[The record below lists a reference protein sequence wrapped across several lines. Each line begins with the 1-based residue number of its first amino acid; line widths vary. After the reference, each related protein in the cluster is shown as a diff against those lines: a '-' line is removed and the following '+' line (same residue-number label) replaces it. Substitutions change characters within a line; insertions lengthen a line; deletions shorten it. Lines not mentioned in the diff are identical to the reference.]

1 MRVPFSAFN
10 NTLLPRLQNLS
21 EAQNKAMS
29 QLASGQRVTR
39 ASDDPLAVNRGLQLE
54 TRKNREQ
61 QYYQNGGHAKDVCD
75 ATFSQLQH
83 LTDISSRVS
92 ELSSQAS
99 GTSSAAEL
107 KTYATEINELIE
119 NAVDSANGQ
128 FQGDYLFA
136 GSNTGNA
143 PFTVTRSTLTGKVSA
158 ASYVGGPATPTS
170 PPATVDTTANSTTV
184 AVPVG
189 SAAGLAAGM
198 KVTVGAFSSTI
209 VAVDT
214 TNNTITLADAPTTTQ
229 AGAAAVFSG
238 DEGAGIRVSASEMV
252 HPGTSGD
259 ENAALATFINN
270 LVALRDGMTAGN
282 SAAVVAART
291 ALNTSEDG
299 LMSSITRL
307 GTIQYRLDFART
319 QATNT
324 FAALDKEFGQQ
335 VDIDFAQVTLN
346 LNRTQT
352 AYQAALQSAARIASQ
367 SLLDYLR

>member
-61 QYYQNGGHAKDVCD
+61 QYYQNGGHAKDLCD

-83 LTDISSRVS
+83 LTDISTRVS

-99 GTSSAAEL
+99 GTSSAADL

-119 NAVDSANGQ
+119 NAVDTANGQ

-143 PFTVTRSTLTGKVSA
+143 PFTVTRSALTGKVSA
-158 ASYVGGPATPTS
+158 ASYVGGPATPAS
-170 PPATVDTTANSTTV
+170 PPATVDTTAGSTTV
-184 AVPVG
+184 GVG

-214 TNNTITLADAPTTTQ
+214 TNNTITLADAPTSTQ
-229 AGAAAVFSG
+229 TGAAAVFSG
-238 DEGAGIRVSASEMV
+238 DEGSGIRVSASEMV

-270 LVALRDGMTAGN
+270 LVALRDGMTTGN

>member
-21 EAQNKAMS
+21 QAQIKAMS

-39 ASDDPLAVNRGLQLE
+39 ASDDPLAMNRGLQLE

-83 LTDISSRVS
+83 LTDISTRVS
-92 ELSSQAS
+92 ELSTQSS
-99 GTSSAAEL
+99 GTSSAEEL

-119 NAVDSANGQ
+119 NAVDTANGQ

-136 GSNTGNA
+136 GSDTGNA
-143 PFTVTRSTLTGKVSA
+143 PFTVTRSALTGKISA
-158 ASYVGGPATPTS
+158 VSYVGGPATPTS
-170 PPATVDTTANSTTV
+170 PPTTVDITTGSTTV
-184 AVPVG
+184 GVA
-189 SAAGLAAGM
+189 SATGLAAGM

-209 VAVDT
+209 TAVDT
-214 TNNTITLADAPTTTQ
+214 TNNTITLADAATATQ
-229 AGAAAVFSG
+229 TGAAAVFSG

-270 LVALRDGMTAGN
+270 LVRLRDGMTSGD
-282 SAAVVAART
+282 SAEVVAARS

-319 QATNT
+319 QATNN
-324 FAALDKEFGQQ
+324 FAALDKDFGQQ
-335 VDIDFAQVTLN
+335 VDVDYAQVTLD